1 MSALVVGDNYVY
13 YLPMSSSMPMV
24 SSTGEI
30 LPPPCTKI
38 MPPFGGEPGSLY
50 LKVFT
55 WLPFEL
61 IPDGSASRVET
72 SSPHQHLKVHT
83 TCLTSQGPMPTNAQT
98 EPLLHMRYHE

>member
-1 MSALVVGDNYVY
+1 MAREEHVY
-13 YLPMSSSMPMV
+13 HLPMSSSMPMV

-61 IPDGSASRVET
+61 IPSGSASGVKT
-72 SSPHQHLKVHT
+72 SSPHQHLRVHT
-83 TCLTSQGPMPTNAQT
+83 TCLASLGSALTSALT

>member
-1 MSALVVGDNYVY
+1 MSTIVARDECIYH
-13 YLPMSSSMPMV
+13 LPTSSSMPMV
-24 SSTGEI
+24 SSIGEI

-61 IPDGSASRVET
+61 IPSGSTSRVET
-72 SSPHQHLKVHT
+72 SNPHQHLRVHT
-83 TCLTSQGPMPTNAQT
+83 TYLTS
-98 EPLLHMRYHE
+98 

>member
-1 MSALVVGDNYVY
+1 MSTLVVGEKHIYH
-13 YLPMSSSMPMV
+13 LPMSSSMPMV

-50 LKVFT
+50 LEVFT

-61 IPDGSASRVET
+61 IPGGSTSGVKT
-72 SSPHQHLKVHT
+72 SSPHQHLRVHT
-83 TCLTSQGPMPTNAQT
+83 TCLAS
-98 EPLLHMRYHE
+98 